1 MSLKKRKQFV
11 STVLDVTSTIDLATH
26 CHGEI
31 ECWPSAETLQVGRPL
46 NVHLRAQSA
55 ACNTSRTARLQLIM
69 MNISRLTTY
78 LSNNICTIDETV
90 HGEHCSMKLH
100 YLCLSWDCNVE
111 CICWNIISTSFRFV
125 FLSVKVFCSIFPYRG
140 FLSAVFYPAHYEAVV
155 SDLFSVCYISDYI
168 NMLYF
173 LNDIRPC
180 SP

>member
-90 HGEHCSMKLH
+90 HGEHCSMKLCIIFVEAGTVLLTVG
-100 YLCLSWDCNVE
+100 YLL
-111 CICWNIISTSFRFV
+111 NIIFKSFQFV
-125 FLSVKVFCSIFPYRG
+125 F
-140 FLSAVFYPAHYEAVV
+140 
-155 SDLFSVCYISDYI
+155 
-168 NMLYF
+168 
-173 LNDIRPC
+173 
-180 SP
+180 